1 VSESSQ
7 HWPEPDGGRLTNSPE
22 TQTALEARLHQRIQ
36 AAAAMRDAI
45 TVRWN
50 QVSNLRLILAALVIG
65 FGFWWLRTGEGTWGL
80 IAGGLALV
88 FVGALIWHRRLGAMR
103 ADAATRVRLRQQAIA
118 RIHRDWRSLPEPLAQ
133 EVALDHPYAHDLDL
147 VGHGS
152 LQQLIDTTQTP
163 AGRRTLLHWLTNGAP
178 EGEIN
183 ARQHIATDFAR
194 DEQWREN
201 LATSGSRIG
210 EPGGDVELLLA
221 WLETAATER
230 IGARHLIALLLAIGT
245 VAVGVLYV
253 LGVASSAW
261 LLPFIVANA
270 ILTFVAPNAG
280 QLSQINSHQR
290 SLSQYRA
297 VLPVAEAAPGSSA
310 ETDRMRGRLTAP
322 GGSASHQLAAL
333 DRALAFVIPAG
344 TIIWFPLQLA
354 LNWDLLVEA
363 RLRRLAASIGPHL
376 RGWIDAIGEI
386 EALSSLGN
394 ASALNPDWTWPAV
407 KADADAFAGSALGHP
422 LIPATRRVAN
432 DVTVGPGGSVLIVT
446 GSNMAGK
453 STLLRT
459 VGLNAVLARAGG
471 PVCAAG
477 LRMPNYPIW
486 SSVRIQDSLEEGVSL
501 YMAEL
506 LRLKQIV
513 DAARSGPILY
523 LLDEI
528 LHGTNTTERRIAARS
543 IIRQLVRTGSIGA
556 VSTHDLEL
564 IDTGLADASILV
576 HLVDQVVDG
585 PNGPEMMFD
594 YRLRPGL
601 APSSNALRLLNLV
614 GLGEES
620 PV

>member
-1 VSESSQ
+1 MSESSQ
-7 HWPEPDGGRLTNSPE
+7 YWPEPDGRRLTTSPE
-22 TQTALEARLHQRIQ
+22 SQTELEARLHQRVQ
-36 AAAAMRDAI
+36 AAASTRDAI

-50 QVSNLRLILAALVIG
+50 QVSNVRLILAVLAIG
-65 FGFWWLRTGEGTWGL
+65 FGFWWLRTGEATWGL
-80 IAGGLALV
+80 VAAGLALG
-88 FVGALIWHRRLGAMR
+88 FVGVLIWHRRLGAMR
-103 ADAATRVRLRQQAIA
+103 ADAAIRLRLRQQAIA
-118 RIHRDWRSLPEPLAQ
+118 RIHRDWRSIPEPLAHD
-133 EVALDHPYAHDLDL
+133 VPLDHPYARDLYL
-147 VGHGS
+147 IGHGS

-163 AGRRTLLHWLTNGAP
+163 AGRRTLLQWLTEGAP
-178 EGEIN
+178 EAEIG
-183 ARQHIATDFAR
+183 ARQQVATDFAGA
-194 DEQWREN
+194 EQWRED
-201 LATSGSRIG
+201 LAAAGSLVS
-210 EPGGDVELLLA
+210 EPSGDVELLLA
-221 WLETAATER
+221 WLESAATRR
-230 IGARHLIALLLAIGT
+230 IGGRHLMALLFAIGT
-245 VAVGVLYV
+245 VVIGVLYV
-253 LGVASSAW
+253 LDVVQFAW

-297 VLPVAEAAPGSSA
+297 ALPIAERAPGGSA
-310 ETDRMRGRLTAP
+310 ETDQLRRRLVAP
-322 GGSASHQLAAL
+322 SGSASHQLAAL
-333 DRALAFVIPAG
+333 DRSLAFVIPAG
-344 TIIWFPLQLA
+344 TIVWFPLQLA
-354 LNWDLLVEA
+354 FNWDLLVEA
-363 RLRRLAASIGPHL
+363 RLRRLAISIGPRL
-376 RGWIDAIGEI
+376 REWIATIGEV
-386 EALSSLGN
+386 EALSALGN
-394 ASALNPDWTWPAV
+394 AAALNPGWTWPDV
-407 KADADAFAGSALGHP
+407 TADATALEGTSLGHP
-422 LIPATRRVAN
+422 LIPPTRRVAN

-453 STLLRT
+453 STLLRA

-471 PVCAAG
+471 PTCAVG

-486 SSVRIQDSLEEGVSL
+486 SSVRIQDSLEEGISL

-513 DAARSGPILY
+513 DAARLGPILY

-543 IIRQLVRTGSIGA
+543 VIRQLVRTGSVGA

-564 IDTGLADASILV
+564 IDAELADAAILA

-585 PNGPEMMFD
+585 PNGPEMVFD